1 MKTSDTS
8 KSNIL
13 YLDSGSGIGG
23 GQRSLLLLLNL
34 LDKDRFTPF
43 VGCLGDS
50 PFAVEA
56 EKTEAR
62 VVPLSLPAAHNK
74 TDSSYSTSIKQVWHE
89 RARAYLVGDFSANRD
104 KSRRFTLRDLL
115 EDFRQISVILQLH
128 RTVKRYAIDI
138 IHANSLSVALL
149 GGIVA
154 RINRIPIL
162 MHKRYATSYGILD
175 RICERLL
182 HRVILVSEAT
192 RWHFAPAA
200 KQTLIYNGV
209 DLDAFQASP
218 EEVETLRVELL
229 SDASDA
235 AILTGVV
242 TRITPEK
249 GIHFLIRAIAELKK
263 YSTTT
268 GIDIK
273 LLIVGGPYFQKDIDY
288 MNKLKQEVTDLGI
301 EDSVIFTGFLS
312 DTRVVTRLLDIV
324 LVPSIIP
331 EACPRTI
338 IEAMAVGKPV
348 ISTPLGGSKE
358 LVTSETGILVP
369 PEDASAIAD
378 AISTLATDPE
388 RLKAMGEA
396 SRNRAE
402 QLFSSK
408 KNTALTEAVYAELLV
423 GSGRGNPAEIRR
435 NTLSKT
441 PSKNTLRV

>member
-50 PFAVEA
+50 PFAAEA

-62 VVPLSLPAAHNK
+62 VVPLSLPTAHNK
-74 TDSSYSTSIKQVWHE
+74 TDKI
-89 RARAYLVGDFSANRD
+89 
-104 KSRRFTLRDLL
+104 RRFTLGDLL
-115 EDFRQISVILQLH
+115 EDLRQFKVILQLH
-128 RTVKRYAIDI
+128 RMVKRNAIDL

-162 MHKRYATSYGILD
+162 MHKRYATSYGVLD

-192 RWHFAPAA
+192 RWNFAPTA

-218 EEVETLRVELL
+218 EEVQDLRSELL
-229 SDASDA
+229 PDASDA
-235 AILTGVV
+235 SIVAGVV

-249 GIHFLIRAIAELKK
+249 GIHFLVRAIAALKGL
-263 YSTTT
+263 SLMT
-268 GIDIK
+268 GTDIK

-288 MNKLKQEVTDLGI
+288 MNELKQEVVDLGV
-301 EDSVIFTGFLS
+301 EDSIIFTGFLP
-312 DTRVVTRLLDIV
+312 DTRIVTSLLDIV

-348 ISTPLGGSKE
+348 IATPLGGSKE
-358 LVTSETGILVP
+358 LVTPDTGILVP

-378 AISTLATDPE
+378 AIAILTTDRE
-388 RLKAMGEA
+388 RLRALGKA

-402 QLFSSK
+402 QLFSSE
-408 KNTALTEAVYAELLV
+408 KNTALTEAVYAELLT
-423 GSGRGNPAEIRR
+423 A
-435 NTLSKT
+435 
-441 PSKNTLRV
+441 

>member
-23 GQRSLLLLLNL
+23 GQRSLLLLLNR
-34 LDKDRFTPF
+34 LDKERWTPF
-43 VGCLGDS
+43 VGCLGGS
-50 PFAVEA
+50 AFAAEV
-56 EKTEAR
+56 EKTAAD
-62 VVPLSLPAAHNK
+62 VIPLSLPAAHNK
-74 TDSSYSTSIKQVWHE
+74 
-89 RARAYLVGDFSANRD
+89 LD
-104 KSRRFTLRDLL
+104 KVKRFTLRDLL
-115 EDFRQISVILQLH
+115 EDFQQVRVILELH
-128 RTVKRYAIDI
+128 RAVKRHAIDL

-175 RICERLL
+175 RLCASLL

-192 RWHFAPAA
+192 RWDFVSAA

-209 DLDAFQASP
+209 DLDAFRASP
-218 EEVETLRVELL
+218 EEIATLRTDLFP
-229 SDASDA
+229 DAPSSPMLA
-235 AILTGVV
+235 GVV

-249 GIHFLIRAIAELKK
+249 GIHFLVRAMAELKGK
-263 YSTTT
+263 T
-268 GIDIK
+268 DVK
-273 LLIVGGPYFQKDIDY
+273 LLIVGGPYFEKDIAY
-288 MNKLKQEVTDLGI
+288 MEGLKQEVADLGI

-312 DTRVVTRLLDIV
+312 DTRVVTSLLDIV

-348 ISTPLGGSKE
+348 IATPLGGSKE
-358 LVTSETGILVP
+358 LVTPETGVLVP
-369 PEDASAIAD
+369 PEDASAVAD
-378 AISTLATDPE
+378 AITTLAADPE
-388 RLKAMGEA
+388 RLRVMGNA
-396 SRNRAE
+396 AHARAV

-408 KNTALTEAVYAELLV
+408 KNTALTEVVYTELL
-423 GSGRGNPAEIRR
+423 AAQH
-435 NTLSKT
+435 T
-441 PSKNTLRV
+441 

>member
-34 LDKDRFTPF
+34 LDKNRFTPF

-50 PFAVEA
+50 PFA
-56 EKTEAR
+56 TEAR
-62 VVPLSLPAAHNK
+62 RTDANVVPLSLPAAHNK
-74 TDSSYSTSIKQVWHE
+74 TNKV
-89 RARAYLVGDFSANRD
+89 
-104 KSRRFTLRDLL
+104 RRFTLGDLL
-115 EDFRQISVILQLH
+115 EDFRRLGVLLQLH
-128 RTVKRYAIDI
+128 RMVKRYSIDL

-154 RINRIPIL
+154 RINRVPIL

-192 RWHFAPAA
+192 RWTFAPPA

-209 DLDAFQASP
+209 DLDTFQASP
-218 EEVETLRVELL
+218 EEVETLRSELL
-229 SDASDA
+229 PDASDTS
-235 AILTGVV
+235 IVIGVV

-249 GIHFLIRAIAELKK
+249 GIHFLVRAMGELKGR
-263 YSTTT
+263 T
-268 GIDIK
+268 DIK
-273 LLIVGGPYFQKDIDY
+273 LLIVGGSYFQQDVDY
-288 MNKLKQEVTDLGI
+288 MNELKQEVTDLGV

-312 DTRVVTRLLDIV
+312 DTRIVTSLIDIV

-358 LVTSETGILVP
+358 LVTRETGILVP

-378 AISTLATDPE
+378 AIVTLATDRE
-388 RLKAMGEA
+388 RLKAMSEA

-402 QLFSSK
+402 QLFSSE
-408 KNTALTEAVYAELLV
+408 KNTALTESVYAELLAV
-423 GSGRGNPAEIRR
+423 S
-435 NTLSKT
+435 
-441 PSKNTLRV
+441 

>member
-1 MKTSDTS
+1 MKTADTS

-34 LDKDRFTPF
+34 LDKDRFTPY

-50 PFAVEA
+50 PFAAEV
-56 EKTEAR
+56 EKTDAS
-62 VVPLSLPAAHNK
+62 VIPLSLPAAHNK
-74 TDSSYSTSIKQVWHE
+74 TDKV
-89 RARAYLVGDFSANRD
+89 
-104 KSRRFTLRDLL
+104 RRFTLRDLL
-115 EDFRQISVILQLH
+115 DDFRQLGVILQLH
-128 RTVKRYAIDI
+128 QTVKRYAIDL

-192 RWHFAPAA
+192 RWNFAPTA

-209 DLDAFQASP
+209 NLEAFQASA
-218 EEVETLRVELL
+218 EAVEILRSEFFPN
-229 SDASDA
+229 ASDPSIVA
-235 AILTGVV
+235 GVV

-249 GIHFLIRAIAELKK
+249 GIHFLVRAIAALKG
-263 YSTTT
+263 S
-268 GIDIK
+268 IDTK
-273 LLIVGGPYFQKDIDY
+273 LLIVGGPYFQKDSDY
-288 MNKLKQEVTDLGI
+288 MNELKQEVIDLGV
-301 EDSVIFTGFLS
+301 EDSVLFTGFLS
-312 DTRVVTRLLDIV
+312 DTRVVTSLLDV
-324 LVPSIIP
+324 MLVPSIIP

-338 IEAMAVGKPV
+338 IEAMAVGTPV

-358 LVTSETGILVP
+358 LVTPETGILVP

-378 AISTLATDPE
+378 AIATLATDQE
-388 RLKAMGEA
+388 RLRGMGEA
-396 SRNRAE
+396 ARNRAE
-402 QLFSSK
+402 QLFNSE
-408 KNTALTEAVYAELLV
+408 KNTALTEAVYTELLAV
-423 GSGRGNPAEIRR
+423 
-435 NTLSKT
+435 
-441 PSKNTLRV
+441 

>member
-50 PFAVEA
+50 PFAAEA

-74 TDSSYSTSIKQVWHE
+74 TDKV
-89 RARAYLVGDFSANRD
+89 
-104 KSRRFTLRDLL
+104 RRFTLGDLL
-115 EDFRQISVILQLH
+115 EDLRQLKVILQLH
-128 RTVKRYAIDI
+128 RMVKRNAIDL

-162 MHKRYATSYGILD
+162 MHKRYATSYGVLD

-182 HRVILVSEAT
+182 HRVILVSKAT
-192 RWHFAPAA
+192 RWNFAPTA

-218 EEVETLRVELL
+218 EEVQDLRAELL
-229 SDASDA
+229 PDASNA
-235 AILTGVV
+235 SIVAGVV

-249 GIHFLIRAIAELKK
+249 GIHFLVRAIAALKGL
-263 YSTTT
+263 SLMT
-268 GIDIK
+268 GTDIK

-288 MNKLKQEVTDLGI
+288 MNALKQEVADLGV
-301 EDSVIFTGFLS
+301 EDSIIFTGFLS
-312 DTRVVTRLLDIV
+312 DTRVVTSLLDIV

-348 ISTPLGGSKE
+348 IATPLGGSKE
-358 LVTSETGILVP
+358 LVTPDTGILVP

-378 AISTLATDPE
+378 AIAILTTDRE
-388 RLKAMGEA
+388 RLRALGKA

-402 QLFSSK
+402 QLFSSE
-408 KNTALTEAVYAELLV
+408 KNTALTEAVYAELLT
-423 GSGRGNPAEIRR
+423 A
-435 NTLSKT
+435 
-441 PSKNTLRV
+441 

>member
-1 MKTSDTS
+1 MKTSDIS

-50 PFAVEA
+50 PFAAEA

-74 TDSSYSTSIKQVWHE
+74 TDKV
-89 RARAYLVGDFSANRD
+89 
-104 KSRRFTLRDLL
+104 RRFTLGDLL
-115 EDFRQISVILQLH
+115 EDLRQLKVILPLH
-128 RTVKRYAIDI
+128 RMVKRNAIDL

-162 MHKRYATSYGILD
+162 MHKRYATSYGVLD

-192 RWHFAPAA
+192 RWNFAPIA

-218 EEVETLRVELL
+218 EEVQDLRTELL
-229 SDASDA
+229 PDASDA
-235 AILTGVV
+235 SIVAGVV

-249 GIHFLIRAIAELKK
+249 GIHFLVRAIAELKGL
-263 YSTTT
+263 SLMT
-268 GIDIK
+268 GTDIK

-288 MNKLKQEVTDLGI
+288 MNELKQEIADLGV
-301 EDSVIFTGFLS
+301 EDSIIFTGFLP
-312 DTRVVTRLLDIV
+312 DTRVVTSLLDIV

-348 ISTPLGGSKE
+348 IATPLGGSKE
-358 LVTSETGILVP
+358 LVTPDTGVLVP

-378 AISTLATDPE
+378 AIAILTTDRE
-388 RLKAMGEA
+388 RLRALGEA

-402 QLFSSK
+402 QLFSSE
-408 KNTALTEAVYAELLV
+408 KNTALTEAVYAELL
-423 GSGRGNPAEIRR
+423 AAC
-435 NTLSKT
+435 
-441 PSKNTLRV
+441 

>member
-43 VGCLGDS
+43 IGCLGDS
-50 PFAVEA
+50 PFAAEA
-56 EKTEAR
+56 EKTEAS

-74 TDSSYSTSIKQVWHE
+74 TDKIQ
-89 RARAYLVGDFSANRD
+89 
-104 KSRRFTLRDLL
+104 RFTLRDLL
-115 EDFRQISVILQLH
+115 EDFRQLGVILQLH
-128 RTVKRYAIDI
+128 RLVKRYAIDL

-192 RWHFAPAA
+192 RWHFAPVA

-218 EEVETLRVELL
+218 EEVESLRAELL
-229 SDASDA
+229 PDAPDAS
-235 AILTGVV
+235 ILTGVV

-249 GIHFLIRAIAELKK
+249 GIHFLVRAIAELKK
-263 YSTTT
+263 LSATI
-268 GIDIK
+268 GVDIK
-273 LLIVGGPYFQKDIDY
+273 LLIVGGPYFQKDVDY
-288 MNKLKQEVTDLGI
+288 MNELKHEVTDLGV

-312 DTRVVTRLLDIV
+312 DTRVVTSLLDIM

-338 IEAMAVGKPV
+338 IEAMATGKPV

-358 LVTSETGILVP
+358 LVTPETGILVP

-378 AISTLATDPE
+378 AITTLATDRE
-388 RLKAMGEA
+388 RLKAMGKA
-396 SRNRAE
+396 SRDRAE

-408 KNTALTEAVYAELLV
+408 KNTTLTEAVYTELLAA
-423 GSGRGNPAEIRR
+423 PRR
-435 NTLSKT
+435 THKT
-441 PSKNTLRV
+441 DIA

>member
-1 MKTSDTS
+1 MKTSDTL

-34 LDKDRFTPF
+34 LDKERFTPF

-50 PFAVEA
+50 PFAAEV
-56 EKTEAR
+56 EKTTAR

-74 TDSSYSTSIKQVWHE
+74 K
-89 RARAYLVGDFSANRD
+89 D
-104 KSRRFTLRDLL
+104 KVRRFTLSDLL
-115 EDFRQISVILQLH
+115 EDFRQLWVIRQLH
-128 RTVKRYAIDI
+128 RTVKQHSIDL

-154 RINRIPIL
+154 RVNSIPIL

-175 RICERLL
+175 RLCERLL

-192 RWHFAPAA
+192 RWNFASEA

-209 DLDAFQASP
+209 NLAAFQASS
-218 EEVETLRVELL
+218 EEVETLRTELFR
-229 SDASDA
+229 DASDVSLLA
-235 AILTGVV
+235 GVV

-249 GIHFLIRAIAELKK
+249 GIHFLIRAMAELREK
-263 YSTTT
+263 TP
-268 GIDIK
+268 IK
-273 LLIVGGPYFQKDIDY
+273 LLIVGGPYFEKDVDY
-288 MNKLKQEVTDLGI
+288 MEELKREVADLDI

-312 DTRVVTRLLDIV
+312 DTRVVTSLLDIV

-348 ISTPLGGSKE
+348 IATPLGGSKE

-369 PEDASAIAD
+369 PEDALAVAEAIA
-378 AISTLATDPE
+378 TLAADQE
-388 RLKAMGEA
+388 RLTAMGRTA
-396 SRNRAE
+396 RTRAV
-402 QLFSSK
+402 QLFSSE
-408 KNTALTEAVYAELLV
+408 KNTALTEAVYTELLTA
-423 GSGRGNPAEIRR
+423 SGRTHKMNIE
-435 NTLSKT
+435 
-441 PSKNTLRV
+441 

>member
-23 GQRSLLLLLNL
+23 GQRSLLLLLNR
-34 LDKDRFTPF
+34 LDKAQFTPF

-50 PFAVEA
+50 AFAAEV
-56 EKTEAR
+56 EKTAAR
-62 VVPLSLPAAHNK
+62 VIPLSLPAAHNK
-74 TDSSYSTSIKQVWHE
+74 TDKM
-89 RARAYLVGDFSANRD
+89 
-104 KSRRFTLRDLL
+104 KRFTLHDLF
-115 EDFRQISVILQLH
+115 EDFRQLQVIFELH
-128 RTVKRYAIDI
+128 RAVQRHTIDL

-162 MHKRYATSYGILD
+162 MHKRYATSYGVLD
-175 RICERLL
+175 RLCERLL

-192 RWHFAPAA
+192 RWNFASAA

-218 EEVETLRVELL
+218 EEVATLRAELFP
-229 SDASDA
+229 DAPNT
-235 AILTGVV
+235 AILVGVV

-249 GIHFLIRAIAELKK
+249 GIHFLVRAMRELKGEK
-263 YSTTT
+263 
-268 GIDIK
+268 DVK
-273 LLIVGGPYFQKDIDY
+273 LLIVGGPYFQKDVDY
-288 MNKLKQEVTDLGI
+288 MGALKQEVTDLGI

-312 DTRVVTRLLDIV
+312 DTRIVTSLLDIV

-348 ISTPLGGSKE
+348 IATPLGGSKE
-358 LVTSETGILVP
+358 LVTVGTGILVP
-369 PEDASAIAD
+369 PEDASAVAEAIA
-378 AISTLATDPE
+378 TLATDRE
-388 RLKAMGEA
+388 RLAAMGTA
-396 SRNRAE
+396 ARDRAV
-402 QLFSSK
+402 QLFSSE
-408 KNTALTEAVYAELLV
+408 KNTALTETVYTELL
-423 GSGRGNPAEIRR
+423 
-435 NTLSKT
+435 KT
-441 PSKNTLRV
+441 Y

>member
-1 MKTSDTS
+1 MKTSGAS

-23 GQRSLLLLLNL
+23 GQRSLLLLLSQLN
-34 LDKDRFTPF
+34 KDRFTPF

-50 PFAVEA
+50 PFAA
-56 EKTEAR
+56 EVVKTEASI
-62 VVPLSLPAAHNK
+62 VPLSLPAAHNK
-74 TDSSYSTSIKQVWHE
+74 TDKV
-89 RARAYLVGDFSANRD
+89 
-104 KSRRFTLRDLL
+104 KRFTLRELL
-115 EDFRQISVILQLH
+115 EDLRQLQVVFQLH
-128 RTVKRYAIDI
+128 QVVKRNAIDL

-175 RICERLL
+175 RLCERLL

-192 RWHFAPAA
+192 RWDFAPVA

-218 EEVETLRVELL
+218 KEVETLRTELFG
-229 SDASDA
+229 DASDPS
-235 AILTGVV
+235 ILAGVV

-249 GIHFLIRAIAELKK
+249 GIHFLVRAMAELKGLF
-263 YSTTT
+263 SMT
-268 GIDIK
+268 GASIK
-273 LLIVGGPYFQKDIDY
+273 LLIVGGPYFQKDVDY
-288 MNKLKQEVTDLGI
+288 MDELKQEVEDCGL

-312 DTRVVTRLLDIV
+312 DTRIVTSLLDIV

-348 ISTPLGGSKE
+348 IATPLGGSKE

-369 PEDASAIAD
+369 SEDASAIAAAMAALGAD
-378 AISTLATDPE
+378 RE
-388 RLKAMGEA
+388 RLTAMGKA
-396 SRNRAE
+396 ARTRAV

-408 KNTALTEAVYAELLV
+408 KNTALTEAVYTELLMA
-423 GSGRGNPAEIRR
+423 S
-435 NTLSKT
+435 
-441 PSKNTLRV
+441 

>member
-50 PFAVEA
+50 PFAAEA

-74 TDSSYSTSIKQVWHE
+74 I
-89 RARAYLVGDFSANRD
+89 D
-104 KSRRFTLRDLL
+104 KIRRFTLGDLL
-115 EDFRQISVILQLH
+115 EDLRQFKVILQLH
-128 RTVKRYAIDI
+128 RMVKRNAIDL

-162 MHKRYATSYGILD
+162 MHKRYATSYGVLD

-192 RWHFAPAA
+192 RWNFAPIA

-218 EEVETLRVELL
+218 EEVQDLRAELL
-229 SDASDA
+229 PDASDA
-235 AILTGVV
+235 SIVAGVV

-249 GIHFLIRAIAELKK
+249 GIHFLVRAIAALKGL
-263 YSTTT
+263 SLMT
-268 GIDIK
+268 GTDIK

-288 MNKLKQEVTDLGI
+288 MNELKQEVADLGV
-301 EDSVIFTGFLS
+301 EDSIIFTGFLS
-312 DTRVVTRLLDIV
+312 DTRVVTSLLDIV

-348 ISTPLGGSKE
+348 IATPLGGSKE
-358 LVTSETGILVP
+358 LVTPDTGILVP

-378 AISTLATDPE
+378 AIAILTTDQE
-388 RLKAMGEA
+388 RLRAMGKA

-402 QLFSSK
+402 QLFSSE
-408 KNTALTEAVYAELLV
+408 KNTALTEAVYAELLT
-423 GSGRGNPAEIRR
+423 A
-435 NTLSKT
+435 
-441 PSKNTLRV
+441 

>member
-8 KSNIL
+8 KFNIL

-23 GQRSLLLLLNL
+23 GQRSLLLLLHL

-50 PFAVEA
+50 PFAAAVG
-56 EKTEAR
+56 KTEAN
-62 VVPLSLPAAHNK
+62 VVPLALPAAHNK
-74 TDSSYSTSIKQVWHE
+74 TDKV
-89 RARAYLVGDFSANRD
+89 
-104 KSRRFTLRDLL
+104 RRFTFRDLL
-115 EDFRQISVILQLH
+115 EDFRQLGVILQLH
-128 RTVKRYAIDI
+128 RMVKRYAIDL

-154 RINRIPIL
+154 RLNRIPIL

-175 RICERLL
+175 RICERFL

-192 RWHFAPAA
+192 RWNFAPTA

-209 DLDAFQASP
+209 DLDAFQASA
-218 EEVETLRVELL
+218 EEVETLRSELL
-229 SDASDA
+229 PDASDA
-235 AILTGVV
+235 SIVTGVV

-249 GIHFLIRAIAELKK
+249 GIHFLVRAIADLKGK
-263 YSTTT
+263 
-268 GIDIK
+268 IDSK

-288 MNKLKQEVTDLGI
+288 MEELKQEVTDLGV
-301 EDSVIFTGFLS
+301 EDSVIFTGFVS
-312 DTRVVTRLLDIV
+312 DTRVVTSLLDIV

-348 ISTPLGGSKE
+348 IATPLGGSKE
-358 LVTSETGILVP
+358 LVTPETGVLVP

-378 AISTLATDPE
+378 AIATLATHRE

-402 QLFSSK
+402 QLFSSE
-408 KNTALTEAVYAELLV
+408 KNTALTEAVYTELLAV
-423 GSGRGNPAEIRR
+423 R
-435 NTLSKT
+435 
-441 PSKNTLRV
+441 

>member
-34 LDKDRFTPF
+34 LDKNRFTPF

-50 PFAVEA
+50 PFA
-56 EKTEAR
+56 TEAKKTDAN

-74 TDSSYSTSIKQVWHE
+74 TNKV
-89 RARAYLVGDFSANRD
+89 
-104 KSRRFTLRDLL
+104 RRFTLRDLL
-115 EDFRQISVILQLH
+115 EDFRQLRVILQLH
-128 RTVKRYAIDI
+128 RTVKRYAIDL

-192 RWHFAPAA
+192 RWNFAPPA

-209 DLDAFQASP
+209 DLDAFQASA
-218 EEVETLRVELL
+218 EEVKDLRAELL
-229 SDASDA
+229 PDTSDA

-249 GIHFLIRAIAELKK
+249 GIHFLVRAMGELKGR
-263 YSTTT
+263 T
-268 GIDIK
+268 DVK
-273 LLIVGGPYFQKDIDY
+273 LLIVGGSYFQQDVDY
-288 MNKLKQEVTDLGI
+288 MKELKREITDLGV

-312 DTRVVTRLLDIV
+312 DTRIVTSLLDIV

-358 LVTSETGILVP
+358 LVTRETGVLVP
-369 PEDASAIAD
+369 SEDASAIAD
-378 AISTLATDPE
+378 AIATLATDPE
-388 RLKAMGEA
+388 RLKAMGKA

-402 QLFSSK
+402 LLFSSK
-408 KNTALTEAVYAELLV
+408 KNTALTEAVYAELLAA
-423 GSGRGNPAEIRR
+423 P
-435 NTLSKT
+435 
-441 PSKNTLRV
+441 

>member
-34 LDKDRFTPF
+34 LDKERFTPF
-43 VGCLGDS
+43 VGCLDDS
-50 PFAVEA
+50 AFAAEA
-56 EKTEAR
+56 AKTEAS
-62 VVPLSLPAAHNK
+62 VIPLSLPAAHNK
-74 TDSSYSTSIKQVWHE
+74 TDKV
-89 RARAYLVGDFSANRD
+89 N
-104 KSRRFTLRDLL
+104 RFTFSDLL
-115 EDFRQISVILQLH
+115 EDFRQLQVVLQIH
-128 RTVKRYAIDI
+128 RVVKRHAIDL

-175 RICERLL
+175 RLCERLL

-192 RWHFAPAA
+192 RWDFAAAA

-218 EEVETLRVELL
+218 TEVEALRTELFGDTA
-229 SDASDA
+229 DAS
-235 AILTGVV
+235 ILAGVV

-249 GIHFLIRAIAELKK
+249 GIHFLVRAMVELKGK
-263 YSTTT
+263 
-268 GIDIK
+268 IDVK
-273 LLIVGGPYFQKDIDY
+273 LLIVGGPYFEKDIDY
-288 MNKLKQEVTDLGI
+288 MDELKQEVADCGL

-312 DTRVVTRLLDIV
+312 DTRIVTSLLDIV

-348 ISTPLGGSKE
+348 IATPLGGSKE

-369 PEDASAIAD
+369 PENASAIAV
-378 AISTLATDPE
+378 AITALATDRE
-388 RLKAMGEA
+388 QLTAMGKAARTRSVE
-396 SRNRAE
+396 
-402 QLFSSK
+402 LFSSK
-408 KNTALTEAVYAELLV
+408 KNTALTEAVYTELLT
-423 GSGRGNPAEIRR
+423 AY
-435 NTLSKT
+435 
-441 PSKNTLRV
+441 

>member
-34 LDKDRFTPF
+34 LDQDRFTPF

-50 PFAVEA
+50 PFAAEA

-74 TDSSYSTSIKQVWHE
+74 TDKVQ
-89 RARAYLVGDFSANRD
+89 
-104 KSRRFTLRDLL
+104 RFTLRDLL
-115 EDFRQISVILQLH
+115 EDFRQLGVILQLH
-128 RTVKRYAIDI
+128 RMVKRYAIDL

-192 RWHFAPAA
+192 RWDFAPVA

-209 DLDAFQASP
+209 DLDAFQALP
-218 EEVETLRVELL
+218 EEVESLRAELL
-229 SDASDA
+229 PDASDA
-235 AILTGVV
+235 SILTGVV

-249 GIHFLIRAIAELKK
+249 GIHFLVRAIAELKNR
-263 YSTTT
+263 SATI
-268 GIDIK
+268 GVDIK
-273 LLIVGGPYFQKDIDY
+273 LLIVGGPYFQKDVDY
-288 MNKLKQEVTDLGI
+288 MNELKQEITDLGV

-312 DTRVVTRLLDIV
+312 DTRVVTSLLDIM

-338 IEAMAVGKPV
+338 IEAMATGKPV

-358 LVTSETGILVP
+358 LVTPETGILVQ

-378 AISTLATDPE
+378 AITTLATDRE
-388 RLKAMGEA
+388 RLKAMGKA

-408 KNTALTEAVYAELLV
+408 KNTTLTEAVYTELLAA
-423 GSGRGNPAEIRR
+423 PRR
-435 NTLSKT
+435 THKT
-441 PSKNTLRV
+441 DIA

>member
-43 VGCLGDS
+43 VGCLDDS
-50 PFAVEA
+50 AFAA
-56 EKTEAR
+56 EVAKTEASI
-62 VVPLSLPAAHNK
+62 VPLSLPAAHNK
-74 TDSSYSTSIKQVWHE
+74 TDKV
-89 RARAYLVGDFSANRD
+89 
-104 KSRRFTLRDLL
+104 KRFTLGDLL
-115 EDFRQISVILQLH
+115 DDLRQLQVVLQLH
-128 RTVKRYAIDI
+128 RVVKRHAIDL

-175 RICERLL
+175 RFCERLL
-182 HRVILVSEAT
+182 HRVILVSKAT
-192 RWHFAPAA
+192 RWDFAPAV

-209 DLDAFQASP
+209 DLDAFQASSK
-218 EEVETLRVELL
+218 EIEILRSELFGDG
-229 SDASDA
+229 SDAS
-235 AILTGVV
+235 ILAGVV

-249 GIHFLIRAIAELKK
+249 GIHFLVRAMAELKGL
-263 YSTTT
+263 SSMT
-268 GIDIK
+268 GAPIK
-273 LLIVGGPYFQKDIDY
+273 LLVVGGPYFQKDVDY
-288 MNKLKQEVTDLGI
+288 MDELKREVADLGL

-312 DTRVVTRLLDIV
+312 DTRVVTSLLDIV

-348 ISTPLGGSKE
+348 IATPLGGSKE

-378 AISTLATDPE
+378 AMASLATDRE
-388 RLKAMGEA
+388 RLRVMGKAA
-396 SRNRAE
+396 CTRAA

-408 KNTALTEAVYAELLV
+408 KNTALTEAVYTELLTA
-423 GSGRGNPAEIRR
+423 S
-435 NTLSKT
+435 
-441 PSKNTLRV
+441 

>member
-23 GQRSLLLLLNL
+23 GQRSLLLLLNR
-34 LDKDRFTPF
+34 LDKERFTPF

-50 PFAVEA
+50 SFAAEV
-56 EKTEAR
+56 EKTAAS
-62 VVPLSLPAAHNK
+62 VIPLSLPAAHNK
-74 TDSSYSTSIKQVWHE
+74 TDKV
-89 RARAYLVGDFSANRD
+89 
-104 KSRRFTLRDLL
+104 KRFTFHDLF
-115 EDFRQISVILQLH
+115 EDFRQLRVIMELH
-128 RTVKRYAIDI
+128 RAVKRHAIDL

-154 RINRIPIL
+154 KINRIPIL

-175 RICERLL
+175 RLCEKLL

-192 RWHFAPAA
+192 RWDFAPAA

-218 EEVETLRVELL
+218 EEVETLRTELFP
-229 SDASDA
+229 DEPNA
-235 AILTGVV
+235 AILVGVV

-249 GIHFLIRAIAELKK
+249 GIHFLVRAMRKLKGEK
-263 YSTTT
+263 
-268 GIDIK
+268 DVK
-273 LLIVGGPYFQKDIDY
+273 LLIVGGPYFQKDVDY
-288 MNKLKQEVTDLGI
+288 MDALKQEVADLGV

-312 DTRVVTRLLDIV
+312 DTRIVTSLLDIV

-348 ISTPLGGSKE
+348 IATPLGGSKE
-358 LVTSETGILVP
+358 LVTPETGILVP
-369 PEDASAIAD
+369 PEDASAVAEAIA
-378 AISTLATDPE
+378 TLATDRE
-388 RLKAMGEA
+388 RLTAMGKA
-396 SRNRAE
+396 ARDRAV
-402 QLFSSK
+402 QLFNSE
-408 KNTALTEAVYAELLV
+408 KNTALTETVYTELL
-423 GSGRGNPAEIRR
+423 
-435 NTLSKT
+435 TT
-441 PSKNTLRV
+441 Y

>member
-23 GQRSLLLLLNL
+23 GQRSLLLLLSL
-34 LDKDRFTPF
+34 LDRNRWTPF

-50 PFAVEA
+50 AFAA
-56 EKTEAR
+56 EVAKTEAKLI
-62 VVPLSLPAAHNK
+62 PLSLPAAHNK
-74 TDSSYSTSIKQVWHE
+74 TDKV
-89 RARAYLVGDFSANRD
+89 
-104 KSRRFTLRDLL
+104 KRFTLRDLL
-115 EDFRQISVILQLH
+115 EDFQQFQVVLQLH
-128 RTVKRYAIDI
+128 RAVKRHAIDL

-149 GGIVA
+149 GGMVA

-175 RICERLL
+175 RLCEKLL

-192 RWHFAPAA
+192 RWDFAPET

-209 DLDAFQASP
+209 DLDAFQASSK
-218 EEVETLRVELL
+218 EVGTLRRELFKESKAVRSSAIHCASSGSVESEISLVV
-229 SDASDA
+229 
-235 AILTGVV
+235 GVV

-249 GIHFLIRAIAELKK
+249 GIHFLVRAIAEFKK
-263 YSTTT
+263 KTP
-268 GIDIK
+268 IK
-273 LLIVGGPYFQKDIDY
+273 LLIVGGPYFQKDVDY
-288 MNKLKQEVTDLGI
+288 MDSLKREVSDLGV

-312 DTRVVTRLLDIV
+312 DTRIVMSLLDIV

-348 ISTPLGGSKE
+348 IATPLGGSKE
-358 LVTSETGILVP
+358 LVTPETGMLVP
-369 PEDASAIAD
+369 PEDPSAIA
-378 AISTLATDPE
+378 AAVAALATDRE
-388 RLKAMGEA
+388 RLRIMGA
-396 SRNRAE
+396 AAHTRAA

-408 KNTALTEAVYAELLV
+408 KNTALTEAVYTELLAA
-423 GSGRGNPAEIRR
+423 S
-435 NTLSKT
+435 
-441 PSKNTLRV
+441 

>member
-1 MKTSDTS
+1 MRISDTS

-43 VGCLGDS
+43 VGCLGNS
-50 PFAVEA
+50 PFAAEV
-56 EKTEAR
+56 EKTEAS

-74 TDSSYSTSIKQVWHE
+74 TDKV
-89 RARAYLVGDFSANRD
+89 
-104 KSRRFTLRDLL
+104 RRFTVRDLL
-115 EDFRQISVILQLH
+115 DDFRQLRVILQLH
-128 RTVKRYAIDI
+128 RMVKRYAIDL

-192 RWHFAPAA
+192 RWNFASPA

-209 DLDAFQASP
+209 NLEAFQASAA
-218 EEVETLRVELL
+218 EVDTLRTELL
-229 SDASDA
+229 PDASDTS
-235 AILTGVV
+235 IVTGVV

-249 GIHFLIRAIAELKK
+249 GIHFLVRAIAALK
-263 YSTTT
+263 
-268 GIDIK
+268 GRIDSK
-273 LLIVGGPYFQKDIDY
+273 LLIVGGPYFQKDVDY
-288 MNKLKQEVTDLGI
+288 MNALKQEVIDLGV
-301 EDSVIFTGFLS
+301 EDSIIFTGFLS
-312 DTRVVTRLLDIV
+312 DTRVVTSLLDMV

-358 LVTSETGILVP
+358 LVTPETGLLVP
-369 PEDASAIAD
+369 PEDAAAIAD
-378 AISTLATDPE
+378 AITTLATDRE
-388 RLKAMGEA
+388 RLRVMGEA
-396 SRNRAE
+396 ARNRAE
-402 QLFSSK
+402 ELFSSK
-408 KNTALTEAVYAELLV
+408 KNTALTEAVYTDLLAV
-423 GSGRGNPAEIRR
+423 
-435 NTLSKT
+435 
-441 PSKNTLRV
+441 

>member
-50 PFAVEA
+50 PFAAEA

-62 VVPLSLPAAHNK
+62 VVPLSLPTAHNK
-74 TDSSYSTSIKQVWHE
+74 I
-89 RARAYLVGDFSANRD
+89 D
-104 KSRRFTLRDLL
+104 KIRRFTLGDLL
-115 EDFRQISVILQLH
+115 EDLRQFKVILQLH
-128 RTVKRYAIDI
+128 RMVKRNAIDL

-162 MHKRYATSYGILD
+162 MHKRYATSYGVLD

-192 RWHFAPAA
+192 RWNFAPIA

-218 EEVETLRVELL
+218 EEVQDLRAELL
-229 SDASDA
+229 PDASDA
-235 AILTGVV
+235 SIVAGVV

-249 GIHFLIRAIAELKK
+249 GIHFLVRAIAALKGL
-263 YSTTT
+263 SLMT
-268 GIDIK
+268 GTDIK

-288 MNKLKQEVTDLGI
+288 MNELKQEVADLGV
-301 EDSVIFTGFLS
+301 EDSIIFTGFLS
-312 DTRVVTRLLDIV
+312 DTRVVTSLLDIV

-348 ISTPLGGSKE
+348 IATPLGGSKE
-358 LVTSETGILVP
+358 LVTPDTGILVP

-378 AISTLATDPE
+378 AIAILTTDRE
-388 RLKAMGEA
+388 RLRALGKA

-402 QLFSSK
+402 QLFSSE
-408 KNTALTEAVYAELLV
+408 KNTALTEAVYAELLT
-423 GSGRGNPAEIRR
+423 A
-435 NTLSKT
+435 
-441 PSKNTLRV
+441 